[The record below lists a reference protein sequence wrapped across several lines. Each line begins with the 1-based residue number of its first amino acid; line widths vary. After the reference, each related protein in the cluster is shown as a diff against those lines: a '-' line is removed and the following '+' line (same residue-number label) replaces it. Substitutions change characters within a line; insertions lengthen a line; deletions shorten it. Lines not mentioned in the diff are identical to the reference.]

1 MITQVIKRCNMKTT
15 PLPRDILEMWA
26 TLRPCDGL
34 KIFTDKSTGMGGTF
48 ATTLSLE
55 QSFLLMLWKHLALQ
69 DTF

>member
-1 MITQVIKRCNMKTT
+1 
-15 PLPRDILEMWA
+15 
-26 TLRPCDGL
+26 
-34 KIFTDKSTGMGGTF
+34 MGGTF